1 MVKKGKEG
9 GSSHWIE
16 LALLCVAAAVL
27 LTRPRAVQKIKRVYN
42 YATEEDTARGRSSS
56 SKKKSSRRGRGQGS
70 TKPEVVDLTHG
81 AGEVVVTDNAAK
93 GTPAAEGV
101 QNAGAGAGDDAGA
114 QRGDVFFLQNQVQ
127 LWQSRHEEDTT
138 ELKQQLTQL
147 LAEVK
152 HAREA
157 ASKWQE
163 VASDDVGEDV
173 TDESD
178 VGALQRR
185 VRKLQRLV
193 QLLQQQVRFPAC
205 VAGLLSALA
214 HAVVCLVVAVG
225 GVGVGL
231 LQASVASSSAGRRLF
246 GDDNLEGLDQKQLRR
261 KMDETMALI
270 KGEVITLDWPG
281 IELVSRL
288 VSEMGGGWQLR
299 GDGNLMK
306 EETFRVRCRWLG
318 CCGRGVGLTG
328 VAYLLLLQECHR
340 LLHLMVED
348 LEGDQ
353 VEGEPW
359 VIENMD
365 EFLDKIDSAR
375 YPDVFLTLQRLVV
388 AYDTVR
394 GSAIACSLFVCRAD
408 CGTSGVLQMG
418 PTAKDSVSA
427 REMVVNAGVRSA
439 SAWGACDH
447 VADLLWVPHADS
459 AGGSSVH
466 EVLDHPHPPTPIP
479 LQHALRC
486 CVGHHARR

>member
-42 YATEEDTARGRSSS
+42 YATEEDTARGRNSS

-205 VAGLLSALA
+205 VAVLLCALA
-214 HAVVCLVVAVG
+214 HAVVCLVAAVG
-225 GVGVGL
+225 GVG
-231 LQASVASSSAGRRLF
+231 
-246 GDDNLEGLDQKQLRR
+246 
-261 KMDETMALI
+261 
-270 KGEVITLDWPG
+270 
-281 IELVSRL
+281 
-288 VSEMGGGWQLR
+288 
-299 GDGNLMK
+299 
-306 EETFRVRCRWLG
+306 RWLVPG
-318 CCGRGVGLTG
+318 LCG
-328 VAYLLLLQECHR
+328 
-340 LLHLMVED
+340 
-348 LEGDQ
+348 
-353 VEGEPW
+353 
-359 VIENMD
+359 
-365 EFLDKIDSAR
+365 F
-375 YPDVFLTLQRLVV
+375 VV
-388 AYDTVR
+388 RRPPAVR
-394 GSAIACSLFVCRAD
+394 
-408 CGTSGVLQMG
+408 
-418 PTAKDSVSA
+418 
-427 REMVVNAGVRSA
+427 
-439 SAWGACDH
+439 
-447 VADLLWVPHADS
+447 
-459 AGGSSVH
+459 
-466 EVLDHPHPPTPIP
+466 
-479 LQHALRC
+479 
-486 CVGHHARR
+486 RRQP

>member
-205 VAGLLSALA
+205 VAGLLSAMA

-225 GVGVGL
+225 
-231 LQASVASSSAGRRLF
+231 
-246 GDDNLEGLDQKQLRR
+246 
-261 KMDETMALI
+261 
-270 KGEVITLDWPG
+270 
-281 IELVSRL
+281 
-288 VSEMGGGWQLR
+288 R
-299 GDGNLMK
+299 G
-306 EETFRVRCRWLG
+306 RWLVPG
-318 CCGRGVGLTG
+318 LCGF
-328 VAYLLLLQECHR
+328 
-340 LLHLMVED
+340 
-348 LEGDQ
+348 
-353 VEGEPW
+353 
-359 VIENMD
+359 I
-365 EFLDKIDSAR
+365 
-375 YPDVFLTLQRLVV
+375 
-388 AYDTVR
+388 VR
-394 GSAIACSLFVCRAD
+394 RPPA
-408 CGTSGVLQMG
+408 
-418 PTAKDSVSA
+418 
-427 REMVVNAGVRSA
+427 VR
-439 SAWGACDH
+439 
-447 VADLLWVPHADS
+447 
-459 AGGSSVH
+459 
-466 EVLDHPHPPTPIP
+466 
-479 LQHALRC
+479 
-486 CVGHHARR
+486 RRQP